1 MTRWPLKK
9 EARVVGVDDGPYV
22 RGSKLTVVVLTLYRL
37 DGRVEGVMSGDIS
50 TDGSDSAEVI
60 SDMMEDSTFS
70 GQARVIVSDGACL
83 AGFNVLD
90 MDLLHKRTGLPV
102 LTVSDER
109 PDDASIKAALL
120 NLPEAERRW
129 GLIDA
134 HRPVTFKLPDG
145 DCYVRSVGAPETE
158 MEGLLRSMTI
168 RGRTPEPI
176 RLSHMFARCVHDHI
190 GGHGA

>member
-37 DGRVEGVMSGDIS
+37 DGSVEGVLSGNIG

-60 SDMMEDSTFS
+60 SGMMEDSAFS
-70 GQARVIVSDGACL
+70 GQARLIVSDGACL

-90 MDLLHKRTGLPV
+90 MDLLHERTGLPV
-102 LTVSDER
+102 LTISDER

-120 NLPEAERRW
+120 NLSEAERRW

-134 HRPVTFKLPDG
+134 HRPVTLKLPDG
-145 DCYVRSVGAPETE
+145 DCYVRSVGVPEKE
-158 MEGLLRSMTI
+158 MDGLLRSMTV